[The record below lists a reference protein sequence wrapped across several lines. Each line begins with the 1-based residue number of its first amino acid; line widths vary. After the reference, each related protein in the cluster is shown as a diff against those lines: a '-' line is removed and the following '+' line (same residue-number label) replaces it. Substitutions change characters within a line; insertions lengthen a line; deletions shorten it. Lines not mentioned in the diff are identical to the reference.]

1 MNTYLNLKMQETKKI
16 FLWKDFKRIKS
27 NLFPFIK
34 LILKD
39 FIFKIFPKFLRYL
52 GIFFLF
58 KKNAL
63 IFYIKWDF
71 PYLHKIPI

>member
-58 KKNAL
+58 KKSAL